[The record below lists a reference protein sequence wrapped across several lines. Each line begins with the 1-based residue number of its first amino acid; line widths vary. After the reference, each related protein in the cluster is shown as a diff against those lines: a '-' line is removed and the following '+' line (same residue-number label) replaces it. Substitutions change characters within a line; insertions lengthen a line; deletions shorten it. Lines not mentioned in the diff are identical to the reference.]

1 MKYVRHFLSSRRAR
15 RVHRVTASV
24 ALLVLWALVG
34 PTQQVM
40 HTGAFLTAELWIGF
54 ADLCACLL
62 LGTWNV
68 PPKRHSAPRSTES
81 AAAPAAPVTDLKKA
95 A

>member
-1 MKYVRHFLSSRRAR
+1 MKYLRHFLTSRRAR
-15 RVHRVTASV
+15 RIHRVAAGV

-34 PTQQVM
+34 PAQQVM

-54 ADLCACLL
+54 ADLSACLL
-62 LGTWNV
+62 AGAWIV
-68 PPKRHSAPRSTES
+68 PPRRRP
-81 AAAPAAPVTDLKKA
+81 AAPAATEAATVTDLKKA